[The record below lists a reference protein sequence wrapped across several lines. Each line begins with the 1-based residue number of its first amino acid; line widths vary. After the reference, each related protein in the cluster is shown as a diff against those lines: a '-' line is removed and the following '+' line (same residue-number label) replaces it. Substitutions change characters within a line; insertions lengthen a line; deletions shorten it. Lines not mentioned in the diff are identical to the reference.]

1 MRSPGFFAPRRAA
14 ARRAPPGPLGMKKER
29 RSPRRPFPVKIC
41 ENSRPPSRRPCPLSL
56 DIPGFSHV
64 LPSCPA
70 LSRLSQLS
78 CLFTI
83 VSMFALMVIII
94 FVQVIMR
101 KAGNSLSWSEELGK
115 FLFVWISWMGISL
128 GQREGEHI
136 KITMLTDRLP
146 FRLAQIVNIISDIV
160 VIIICAVI
168 FYYGVELVVAQGNV
182 PYAGIKISTSWGYL
196 AVVLGC
202 GLMILRTL
210 VSIKRS
216 ALTLINGKLPADTK
230 AREGGD

>member
-1 MRSPGFFAPRRAA
+1 MYFSDTSNLSMNSAKSRFFSI
-14 ARRAPPGPLGMKKER
+14 LNHIEE
-29 RSPRRPFPVKIC
+29 VI
-41 ENSRPPSRRPCPLSL
+41 
-56 DIPGFSHV
+56 
-64 LPSCPA
+64 
-70 LSRLSQLS
+70 
-78 CLFTI
+78 I

-182 PYAGIKISTSWGYL
+182 PYAGYL

>member
-1 MRSPGFFAPRRAA
+1 MNSA
-14 ARRAPPGPLGMKKER
+14 KKQ
-29 RSPRRPFPVKIC
+29 I
-41 ENSRPPSRRPCPLSL
+41 
-56 DIPGFSHV
+56 FSILNHIEEV
-64 LPSCPA
+64 I
-70 LSRLSQLS
+70 
-78 CLFTI
+78 I

-136 KITMLTDRLP
+136 KITI
-146 FRLAQIVNIISDIV
+146 RLAQIVNIISDIV

-216 ALTLINGKLPADTK
+216 ALTLINGELPADTK

>member
-1 MRSPGFFAPRRAA
+1 MYFSDTSNLSMNSA
-14 ARRAPPGPLGMKKER
+14 KKQ
-29 RSPRRPFPVKIC
+29 I
-41 ENSRPPSRRPCPLSL
+41 
-56 DIPGFSHV
+56 FSILNHIEEV
-64 LPSCPA
+64 I
-70 LSRLSQLS
+70 
-78 CLFTI
+78 I

-101 KAGNSLSWSEELGK
+101 KAGK

-216 ALTLINGKLPADTK
+216 ALTLINGELPADTK

>member
-1 MRSPGFFAPRRAA
+1 MYFSDTSNLSMNSAKSRFFSI
-14 ARRAPPGPLGMKKER
+14 LNHIEE
-29 RSPRRPFPVKIC
+29 VI
-41 ENSRPPSRRPCPLSL
+41 
-56 DIPGFSHV
+56 
-64 LPSCPA
+64 
-70 LSRLSQLS
+70 
-78 CLFTI
+78 I

-168 FYYGVELVVAQGNV
+168 FYYGVELVVAQGQCALCWHQDQHLLGLLGGG
-182 PYAGIKISTSWGYL
+182 AG
-196 AVVLGC
+196 
-202 GLMILRTL
+202 LRTDD
-210 VSIKRS
+210 SPHTGEHQ
-216 ALTLINGKLPADTK
+216 ALCPHPHQWQIT
-230 AREGGD
+230 R

>member
-1 MRSPGFFAPRRAA
+1 MNSAKNRFFSI
-14 ARRAPPGPLGMKKER
+14 LNHIEE
-29 RSPRRPFPVKIC
+29 VI
-41 ENSRPPSRRPCPLSL
+41 
-56 DIPGFSHV
+56 
-64 LPSCPA
+64 
-70 LSRLSQLS
+70 
-78 CLFTI
+78 I

-168 FYYGVELVVAQGNV
+168 FYYAWNWWSLRAMC
-182 PYAGIKISTSWGYL
+182 PML
-196 AVVLGC
+196 A
-202 GLMILRTL
+202 
-210 VSIKRS
+210 SRS
-216 ALTLINGKLPADTK
+216 APPGATWRWWWAVP
-230 AREGGD
+230 

>member
-1 MRSPGFFAPRRAA
+1 MYFSDTSNLSMNSA
-14 ARRAPPGPLGMKKER
+14 KKQ
-29 RSPRRPFPVKIC
+29 I
-41 ENSRPPSRRPCPLSL
+41 
-56 DIPGFSHV
+56 FSILNHIEEV
-64 LPSCPA
+64 I
-70 LSRLSQLS
+70 
-78 CLFTI
+78 I

-160 VIIICAVI
+160 VIIICARHLLLWR
-168 FYYGVELVVAQGNV
+168 GTGGRSGQCALCWHQDQHLLGLLGGG
-182 PYAGIKISTSWGYL
+182 AG
-196 AVVLGC
+196 
-202 GLMILRTL
+202 LRTDD
-210 VSIKRS
+210 SPHTGEHQ
-216 ALTLINGKLPADTK
+216 ALCPHPHQWQIT
-230 AREGGD
+230 R